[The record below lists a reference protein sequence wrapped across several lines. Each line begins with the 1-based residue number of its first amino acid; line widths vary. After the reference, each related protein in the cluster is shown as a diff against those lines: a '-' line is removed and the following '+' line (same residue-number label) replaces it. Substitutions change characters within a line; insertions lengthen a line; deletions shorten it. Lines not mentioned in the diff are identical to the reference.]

1 MIQLSNIE
9 VINIATPYKAGL
21 FINSYY
27 HPMGAYELWTGA
39 FDSLTRHGWF
49 AVSERASHDATMT
62 FIRTWLNR
70 EGIAYCE

>member
-9 VINIATPYKAGL
+9 VINAVIPYKEGL

-27 HPMGAYELWTGA
+27 HPLGAYELWTDNAGT
-39 FDSLTRHGWF
+39 LIRHGWI
-49 AVSERASHDATMT
+49 AVSEATMT

-70 EGIAYCE
+70 EGVAFCE